1 MRLNQKTHVLGKQ
14 MWYGDTFYYTKF
26 DKIFGKGGLSHIVK
40 ELHDIKQGANNL
52 DIKCLQTGRIDTIFL
67 LVL

>member
-1 MRLNQKTHVLGKQ
+1 MLGKQ

-40 ELHDIKQGANNL
+40 ELDDIKQGANNL

>member
-1 MRLNQKTHVLGKQ
+1 

-40 ELHDIKQGANNL
+40 ELHTIKQGANNL